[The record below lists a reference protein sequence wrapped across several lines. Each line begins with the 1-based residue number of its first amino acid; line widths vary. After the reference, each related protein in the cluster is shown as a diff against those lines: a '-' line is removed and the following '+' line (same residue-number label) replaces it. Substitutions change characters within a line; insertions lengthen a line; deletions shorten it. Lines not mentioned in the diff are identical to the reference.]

1 MATAPSDLLHA
12 TTPRRCDTQPTL
24 QTPSSTLC
32 RMGVPIPDVQLHR
45 GGPCCAE
52 SANPTPAI
60 GRLTVLLCFP
70 SLSTKSGKPAFRLAV
85 SVSLIVARLGSR
97 VLRPGSLPRVA
108 ACCCW
113 RRLSSPA
120 RLSVCLSDPT

>member
-1 MATAPSDLLHA
+1 MRHTADAPDAVKH
-12 TTPRRCDTQPTL
+12 
-24 QTPSSTLC
+24 LC

-70 SLSTKSGKPAFRLAV
+70 SLSTKSGKPAFRFCCLW
-85 SVSLIVARLGSR
+85 SLSLLRLGSR

-108 ACCCW
+108 AAAGGSHH
-113 RRLSSPA
+113 LLPA
-120 RLSVCLSDPT
+120 CLSVCLSDPT